1 MPALANTNA
10 TILVTGA
17 NGYLATYIVGDLL
30 KKGYTVHAAVR
41 SEAKGAHLLEL
52 YKVYGDK
59 LKLAIVEDITKVGAF
74 DDAVKGVQ
82 GIVHTATPMNL
93 AASHPSELIDP
104 AVGGITGILNS
115 ALKNGTS
122 LERVVFT
129 SSCAAISVFS
139 MDKVTLSETDWNEPA
154 LKACE
159 EKGKDA
165 SVADMYC
172 ASKVLS
178 ERTAW
183 SFVEQHKAEIKW
195 DLAVFCPPWI
205 LGPPIHAVSQLSSVG
220 YSLISWY
227 NAIINGDFQGYS
239 PLIAPGQAWVDVRD
253 VALSHVAALEVPAA
267 RGERVILAESS
278 FVWQDFLDVANA
290 LTPAPYTKKPLTKG
304 TPGDAVHGITFD
316 TAKEKRIFGRKF
328 RTMEETAR
336 DMLADFEKRGW

>member
-1 MPALANTNA
+1 MPALANINA

-17 NGYLATYIVGDLL
+17 NGFLATYIVGDLL

-52 YKVYGDK
+52 YKAYGDK
-59 LKLAIVEDITKVGAF
+59 LKLVIVENITKVGAF
-74 DDAVKGVQ
+74 DEAVKGVQ
-82 GIVHTATPMNL
+82 GIVHTATPMTL

-104 AVGGITGILNS
+104 AVGG
-115 ALKNGTS
+115 NGTS
-122 LERVVFT
+122 LERVVIT
-129 SSCAAISVFS
+129 SSCAAIAVFS
-139 MDKVTLSETDWNEPA
+139 MDKVTLSETDWNELP

-159 EKGKDA
+159 EQGKDT

-178 ERTAW
+178 ERAAW
-183 SFVEQHKAEIKW
+183 TFVEQHKAEVKW
-195 DLAVFCPPWI
+195 DLTVLCPPWI
-205 LGPPIHAVSQLSSVG
+205 FGPPTHAVSEVASLG
-220 YSLISWY
+220 YSLVSWY
-227 NAIINGDFQGYS
+227 NAIINGDFQGYP

-267 RGERVILAESS
+267 GGERIILAASS
-278 FVWQDFLDVANA
+278 FVWQEFLDEANA
-290 LTPAPYTKKPLTKG
+290 LTPAPYTKKPLAKG

-316 TAKEKRIFGRKF
+316 MTKEKKIFSRKF